1 MGTEAS
7 KEPSLPPSYET
18 ESPDGVVFPPPP
30 EDTEE
35 SKEPGSNTEEH
46 QRPSEGEDAIDP
58 NRPTPPAKTSQ
69 PSDGLIALAAKAELC
84 AYSHTS
90 RHDCW
95 AVANI
100 KAPLYEP
107 ESRVPIDVVA
117 VIDVSGS
124 MGGEKLAL
132 VKRTLLFVITQ
143 RKCLFVF

>member
-1 MGTEAS
+1 MASITEA
-7 KEPSLPPSYET
+7 
-18 ESPDGVVFPPPP
+18 
-30 EDTEE
+30 
-35 SKEPGSNTEEH
+35 
-46 QRPSEGEDAIDP
+46 P
-58 NRPTPPAKTSQ
+58 NNLTLTV
-69 PSDGLIALAAKAELC
+69 KAELC

-124 MGGEKLAL
+124 MAGEKLNL
-132 VKRTLLFVITQ
+132 VKKTLLFVIGQ
-143 RKCLFVF
+143 RKSMVFMPRPLRMNLIRPYNFVKPRALFI

>member
-1 MGTEAS
+1 MASITEA
-7 KEPSLPPSYET
+7 
-18 ESPDGVVFPPPP
+18 
-30 EDTEE
+30 
-35 SKEPGSNTEEH
+35 
-46 QRPSEGEDAIDP
+46 P
-58 NRPTPPAKTSQ
+58 NNLTLT
-69 PSDGLIALAAKAELC
+69 AKAELC

-124 MGGEKLAL
+124 MAGEKLNL
-132 VKRTLLFVITQ
+132 VKKTLLFVIGQ
-143 RKCLFVF
+143 RKSILIVLVRLVSTRSFAYSFGNKLCHHRVSIHCIRMPSA